1 MTAQRAVY
9 TGYMKFHGING
20 NCFLPNGISTIF
32 GPVSARQNDFGVLG
46 MSRLNDW
53 LFATQQH
60 NCIQCSLLG
69 DGIFNIHGNSL
80 IVSYYRRHFELL
92 TMAQIQINNAL
103 KSAHVSIEKNY
114 GH

>member
-32 GPVSARQNDFGVLG
+32 GPVSARRNDFGVLG

-53 LFATQQH
+53 LFAIQQH

-103 KSAHVSIEKNY
+103 KSARVSIEKNY